1 MNKYPYTNYQNLN
14 LDWVLG
20 VAAEMRALTVPVDA
34 NATDAYKQLRER
46 GALAAM
52 VYTQRGNGVLLR
64 PCTYDQTGSDSPSL
78 QFSGVYTDGAVDYVL
93 YITIDASGN
102 LTVAEKQIGAA
113 K

>member
-1 MNKYPYTNYQNLN
+1 MNKYPYTNYQDLN

-52 VYTQRGNGVLLR
+52 VYTQRGISVLLR
-64 PCTYDQTGSDSPSL
+64 PCTYDQTGGENPIL
-78 QFSGVYTDGAVDYVL
+78 QFSSVYTDGAVDYVL

-102 LTVAEKQIGAA
+102 LTVAEKQIGGA